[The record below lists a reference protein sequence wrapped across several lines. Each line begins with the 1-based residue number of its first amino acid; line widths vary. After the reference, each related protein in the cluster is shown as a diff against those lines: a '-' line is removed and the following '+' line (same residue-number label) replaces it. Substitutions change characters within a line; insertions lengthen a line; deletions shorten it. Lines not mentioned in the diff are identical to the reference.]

1 MESVIANRLD
11 SSAIISLTDSSSM
24 HAHVYMR
31 AITPNPQSRRKGK
44 GSDNEEANKGQVG
57 PSLLRC
63 AVDNTVVFYCNGGR
77 QLAAALRKT

>member
-1 MESVIANRLD
+1 MR
-11 SSAIISLTDSSSM
+11 
-24 HAHVYMR
+24 AHVYMR

-44 GSDNEEANKGQVG
+44 GGDNEKANMYKGQVG

-77 QLAAALRKT
+77 QLAAALCKTRDKSFRSVFFYNVRQFA